1 MSQPHRAWNRGSD
14 VRSNP
19 LDNTQPIET
28 IESSYENQLVK
39 KLIDSIIFSGQY
51 PDKLATFVS
60 QDVASPQI
68 EDSLLNAFVI
78 GYIEVRDFVTERLTA
93 ADSVDKP
100 SVPSNAKITKVK
112 SLTFAILF

>member
-1 MSQPHRAWNRGSD
+1 MSQPHRAWKRGSD

-28 IESSYENQLVK
+28 IESSYENQLVN
-39 KLIDSIIFSGQY
+39 KLIDSIIFSGQH

-68 EDSLLNAFVI
+68 ENSLLNAFVL
-78 GYIEVRDFVTERLTA
+78 GHIEVRDFVTERLTA
-93 ADSVDKP
+93 ADSSDKP